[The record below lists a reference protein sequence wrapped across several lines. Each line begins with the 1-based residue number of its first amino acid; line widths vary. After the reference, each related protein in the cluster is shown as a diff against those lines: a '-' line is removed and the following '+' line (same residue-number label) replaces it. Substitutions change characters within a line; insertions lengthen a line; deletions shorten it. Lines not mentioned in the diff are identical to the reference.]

1 MKCFLFS
8 GLEGDEMNR
17 VLEMLPQAETIKR
30 GTELFRFGYVCILKE
45 GNGKICRVAE
55 SGEKLTVRIAT
66 AGDVFGAVSVF
77 GSWND
82 GWSTIIAVNDCQA
95 VYISE
100 ELLKKILTDF
110 PKVALNYIS
119 YLTDRIRFLNRRLD
133 TFSAG
138 STELKL
144 YEYLVSSADEKG
156 TVSLSFSMSELAR
169 RLKIGRT
176 SLYRG
181 LDSLEKGGFITREKS
196 KISIKGEKL

>member
-55 SGEKLTVRIAT
+55 SGEKLTVRT
-66 AGDVFGAVSVF
+66 AASGDVFGAVSVF
-77 GSWND
+77 GSWSNSR
-82 GWSTIIAVNDCQA
+82 STITAVTNCQA
-95 VYISE
+95 IYISE
-100 ELLKKILTDF
+100 ELLKKMISDF

-119 YLTDRIRFLNRRLD
+119 YLTDRIRFLNNRLD
-133 TFSAG
+133 TFSAK
-138 STELKL
+138 STELKI
-144 YEYLVSSADEKG
+144 YEYLVSCADEKG
-156 TVSLSFSMSELAR
+156 VVSLNFSMSEFAR

-181 LDSLEKGGFITREKS
+181 FDSLENGGFITREKS
-196 KISIKGEKL
+196 KILLKGDPL